1 MGQQANPLWLV
12 VRCIGI
18 VLWVPE
24 EYATA
29 QELADDL
36 RRFLADMLHK
46 QRQWEE
52 ARRLH
57 EDVLGR
63 RRKVLGEDHPDTVAS
78 MNGMA
83 WLLATCDDARQRDP
97 ARAVELATQATTLAP
112 QQADIWNALGVA
124 RYRAGDC
131 KGAREALQRSMEL
144 RQGGSSADWF
154 FLAIA
159 QWQLGEKEQARKRF
173 HQAVLWMDK
182 NQPQDAELR
191 RFRAEAAALLGIQ
204 DAPPPPKKEPPPTK
218 K

>member
-63 RRKVLGEDHPDTVAS
+63 RRKVLGEDHP
-78 MNGMA
+78 
-83 WLLATCDDARQRDP
+83 
-97 ARAVELATQATTLAP
+97 AP
-112 QQADIWNALGVA
+112 L
-124 RYRAGDC
+124 Y
-131 KGAREALQRSMEL
+131 S
-144 RQGGSSADWF
+144 F
-154 FLAIA
+154 
-159 QWQLGEKEQARKRF
+159 
-173 HQAVLWMDK
+173 
-182 NQPQDAELR
+182 P
-191 RFRAEAAALLGIQ
+191 
-204 DAPPPPKKEPPPTK
+204 
-218 K
+218 